1 MLQEIMWRLRDLIGS
16 ADGDLAVPEMA
27 LRAVVIYLSAV
38 VLVRIGQKRFM
49 GKNTAFD
56 MILGI
61 ILGSVLSR
69 AITGNAPFVPTLAAG
84 AVLVGLHWLFSV
96 ISFHSHLF
104 GSFIKGGERLLIKDG
119 EILWDN
125 MRKSHLSRKDLEM
138 ALRST
143 GRVTD
148 AAGVKLAHF
157 ERSGDI
163 SVILRERERELQVV
177 EVDVREG
184 VQKVRLELT
193 ESAKGS

>member
-1 MLQEIMWRLRDLIGS
+1 MLQEITSSMRDFIGS
-16 ADGDLAVPEMA
+16 ADGDLTVLQMT
-27 LRAVVIYLSAV
+27 LRALVIYLSAV

-96 ISFHSHLF
+96 ISFRSHRF
-104 GSFIKGGERLLIKDG
+104 GRLIKGDKRLLIRDG

-125 MRKSHLSRKDLEM
+125 MRKSHLGRNDLEM

-143 GRVTD
+143 GKVTD

-163 SVILRERERELQVV
+163 SVILRERERELKVV
-177 EVDVREG
+177 EVDVRDG
-184 VQKVRLELT
+184 VQRVRLALT
-193 ESAKGS
+193 ETT

>member
-1 MLQEIMWRLRDLIGS
+1 MLQEITSSLRDLIGS
-16 ADGDLAVPEMA
+16 ADGDLTVLQMA
-27 LRAVVIYLSAV
+27 LRALVIYLSAV

-96 ISFHSHLF
+96 VSFRSHWF
-104 GSFIKGGERLLIKDG
+104 GRLIKGDKRLLIRDG

-125 MRKSHLSRKDLEM
+125 MRKSHLSRNDLEM
-138 ALRST
+138 ALRSN
-143 GRVTD
+143 GKVTD
-148 AAGVKLAHF
+148 PARVRLAHF

-163 SVILRERERELQVV
+163 SVILRERERERDLRVV
-177 EVDVREG
+177 EVDVRDG
-184 VQKVRLELT
+184 VQRVRLALT
-193 ESAKGS
+193 ETP